1 MSHYSV
7 LIVGAGPVGM
17 ALAAELHRYGINF
30 LIIDKR
36 PDHITT
42 SNAAGIHSR
51 TLECWHGRP
60 WLRSFLEQGLRIE
73 NVFIKAK
80 KYNLVKLNFD
90 QLHDTQYP
98 MILSIPQN
106 STEEILDNYLTE
118 VGCSV
123 KRNTTLTSLE
133 QKDRLLVGLQTNS
146 QEEKITADYLVGCDG
161 YHSTVRELANIRY
174 SGEDIKDRFFLV
186 DAKLKYPLEEEFKIY
201 LHHKGILAFF
211 VMPKSVRVIAC
222 VGSDSQFKDAQE
234 PTLGIMNQIIK
245 QRASS
250 SLEIKEIHWQSHFW
264 IHERVAT
271 HFQQGRIFL
280 AGDAAHVHSPAG
292 GQGMNT
298 GIQDAYN
305 LAWKLAY
312 VIKAYSSPA
321 LLETYE
327 QERRIVAKDVVMM
340 TAIMTR
346 MASLQNILLISLRN
360 FLLRHISKIKF
371 INKLILNKLAEL
383 SIAYP
388 ESFLSRGKKIASFY
402 PGCRMYDCPINK
414 GDHYY
419 LYDLLNTSKFYL
431 FVFNAEE
438 NDKKQLLNLHEKYLD
453 KMSLQFAESL
463 SSDFIKVYNFKKFTL
478 CLVRPDRYIAY
489 LGDKITDLD
498 VFLRIIFL

>member
-1 MSHYSV
+1 
-7 LIVGAGPVGM
+7 
-17 ALAAELHRYGINF
+17 
-30 LIIDKR
+30 
-36 PDHITT
+36 
-42 SNAAGIHSR
+42 
-51 TLECWHGRP
+51 
-60 WLRSFLEQGLRIE
+60 
-73 NVFIKAK
+73 
-80 KYNLVKLNFD
+80 
-90 QLHDTQYP
+90 
-98 MILSIPQN
+98 
-106 STEEILDNYLTE
+106 
-118 VGCSV
+118 
-123 KRNTTLTSLE
+123 
-133 QKDRLLVGLQTNS
+133 
-146 QEEKITADYLVGCDG
+146 
-161 YHSTVRELANIRY
+161 
-174 SGEDIKDRFFLV
+174 
-186 DAKLKYPLEEEFKIY
+186 
-201 LHHKGILAFF
+201 
-211 VMPKSVRVIAC
+211 
-222 VGSDSQFKDAQE
+222 
-234 PTLGIMNQIIK
+234 
-245 QRASS
+245 
-250 SLEIKEIHWQSHFW
+250 
-264 IHERVAT
+264 
-271 HFQQGRIFL
+271 L